1 MSLFKTMFADFHNA
15 GNSSW
20 CDDDDDDYDDFDHY
34 ISNDDHFIIIIYCFL
49 GNKKHHLM
57 DQREQILIKFD
68 ITIETLLEYYTSR
81 LRKSIYKSL
90 MRKCLNE
97 LNFDESL
104 ISSIIIDE
112 KTTRK
117 DLSLYGTD
125 YTEQTKNF
133 KDYKNK
139 DRHVRRTLVS
149 FQNNMFPGVRIDPRG
164 GHNSKGKST
173 TSWIP

>member
-1 MSLFKTMFADFHNA
+1 ME
-15 GNSSW
+15 
-20 CDDDDDDYDDFDHY
+20 
-34 ISNDDHFIIIIYCFL
+34 
-49 GNKKHHLM
+49 
-57 DQREQILIKFD
+57 QREQILSRFD
-68 ITIETLLEYYTSR
+68 ITIDILLEYYTSR

-90 MRKCLNE
+90 MRKCLKD
-97 LNFDESL
+97 LGFDDSL

-117 DLSLYGTD
+117 DLSLYGTG
-125 YTEQTKNF
+125 YIEQTKNF

-164 GHNSKGKST
+164 GSAKIMKTKMITIMATKMMKTKMKMFKKMTST
-173 TSWIP
+173 QIFI